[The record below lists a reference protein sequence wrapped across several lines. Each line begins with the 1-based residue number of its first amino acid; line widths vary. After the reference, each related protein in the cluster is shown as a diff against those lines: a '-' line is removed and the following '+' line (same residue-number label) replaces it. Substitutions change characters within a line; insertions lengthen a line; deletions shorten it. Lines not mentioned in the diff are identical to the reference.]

1 MIDEV
6 GMVWRGIVL
15 RTLRWRGATGLL
27 VWSCTVLERAWRFE
41 CVVPASSVEF
51 ESGDGVVELE
61 DAGCVI
67 ELERVA
73 CS

>member
-15 RTLRWRGATGLL
+15 RTLRWRGAAELIGL
-27 VWSCTVLERAWRFE
+27 SCTALERDWRLE
-41 CVVPASSVEF
+41 CVVPASSVDF

-73 CS
+73 